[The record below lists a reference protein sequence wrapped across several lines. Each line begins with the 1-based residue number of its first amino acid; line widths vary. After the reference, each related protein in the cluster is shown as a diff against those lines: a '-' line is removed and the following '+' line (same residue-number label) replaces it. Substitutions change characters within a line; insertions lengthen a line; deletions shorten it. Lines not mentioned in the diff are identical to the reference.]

1 MIKRSERVT
10 LDGLAMFK
18 EEQLRELKKGRG
30 IPKITLVEEIKDL
43 SITEVIE
50 NMISNKIEWRKR
62 IHVTDPN

>member
-30 IPKITLVEEIKDL
+30 IPNITLVEEIKDL

-62 IHVTDPN
+62 IHVADPN

>member
-10 LDGLAMFK
+10 LDGLVMFK

-30 IPKITLVEEIKDL
+30 IPKITLVEEIKNL

-62 IHVTDPN
+62 IHVADPN

>member
-1 MIKRSERVT
+1 
-10 LDGLAMFK
+10 MFK

-62 IHVTDPN
+62 IHVADPN

>member
-10 LDGLAMFK
+10 LDGLVMFK

-62 IHVTDPN
+62 IHVADPN

>member
-10 LDGLAMFK
+10 LDGLVMFK
-18 EEQLRELKKGRG
+18 DEQLRELKKGRG

-62 IHVTDPN
+62 IHVADPN

>member
-1 MIKRSERVT
+1 MIKRSQRVT

-62 IHVTDPN
+62 IHVADPN

>member
-1 MIKRSERVT
+1 MIKRSQRVT

-50 NMISNKIEWRKR
+50 NMISNKIELRKR
-62 IHVTDPN
+62 IHTADPN

>member
-30 IPKITLVEEIKDL
+30 IPKITLAEEIKDL
-43 SITEVIE
+43 SIKEVIE
-50 NMISNKIEWRKR
+50 NMISNKIELRKR
-62 IHVTDPN
+62 IHTADPN

>member
-62 IHVTDPN
+62 IHVADPN

>member
-10 LDGLAMFK
+10 LDGLVMFK

-30 IPKITLVEEIKDL
+30 IPNITLVEEIKDL

-50 NMISNKIEWRKR
+50 NMISNKIELRKR
-62 IHVTDPN
+62 IHTADPN

>member
-10 LDGLAMFK
+10 LDGLVMFK

-30 IPKITLVEEIKDL
+30 IPNITLVEEIKDL

-62 IHVTDPN
+62 IHVADPN